1 MKQAKQGDTVKIDY
15 TGKLQD
21 GTVFDSTREGME
33 CDSEE
38 CGCGSGPRE
47 LTIGAGEFLAVVED
61 ALIGMKPGETKSI
74 VIPAED
80 AFGEYDVERVFT
92 IPRADLPQ
100 DLKPEVGDEIVLVNE
115 DDEELAVVVV
125 DVDEEEITFDS
136 NHPLAGEEVSYE
148 FELVEIL

>member
-1 MKQAKQGDTVKIDY
+1 MKQAKQGDRVRIDY
-15 TGKLQD
+15 TGTLQD

-38 CGCGSGPRE
+38 CGCGGGPRE
-47 LTIGAGEFLAVVED
+47 LIIGEGEFMAAVEE
-61 ALIGMKPGETKSI
+61 ALIGMKPGEKKNITL
-74 VIPAED
+74 PAED
-80 AFGEYDVERVFT
+80 AFGEYDLERVFT
-92 IPRADLPQ
+92 IPRSDLPD

-115 DDEELAVVVV
+115 QDEELGVVVV
-125 DVDEEEITFDS
+125 EVNDEEITFDS